1 MTMPKQAEDKY
12 AARLAEELRSGQ
24 EDLRQIQGD
33 IDALARDER
42 QEGTAPT
49 NHMADEGSNVYE
61 RERLLTIRMELEE
74 RVQLVQAAQERLA
87 SGTYG
92 KCQRCGQPIAE
103 ARLEALP
110 FAMYCIEC
118 QEIVD
123 QEQTVTGVKSSQMMT
138 S

>member
-1 MTMPKQAEDKY
+1 MEDENQAVDIR
-12 AARLAEELRSGQ
+12 AMLDEELRSSR
-24 EDLRQIQGD
+24 ENLNQIQGD

-61 RERLLTIRMELEE
+61 RERLLTIRTELEE
-74 RVQLVQAAQERLA
+74 RALLVEAAQARIED
-87 SGTYG
+87 GTYG
-92 KCQRCGQPIAE
+92 TCQRCDQPIPE

-118 QEIVD
+118 QEFVD
-123 QEQTVTGVKSSQMMT
+123 NEQSVTGVKPYQPMA
-138 S
+138 